1 MRKLRM
7 TRFNSASRALCR
19 SSLFCM
25 MAVVSGASF
34 AQQGFPDKPIRFIVP
49 FPPGGG
55 SGIVAQMLGP
65 KLTEI
70 WGQPVVVENRPGG
83 NTVIG
88 HEALLRLPADG
99 HAFVISTPSFMLS
112 AMFSRISYDPYKDFA
127 PLTTLYNS
135 EQVLTIAPSLPA
147 RNLKELIALA
157 KSKPGELNY
166 ATVGSGGS
174 THLASELLNMM
185 AGMNT
190 KQVNYKGAGPALVD
204 QMAGHVQMSFTA
216 PAAALTHIKSG
227 KIRGIA
233 ITGDKRTPAM
243 SEVPTFAEA
252 GLPGFE
258 GTIWFGVQAHG
269 ATPRAIVNRLSADIS
284 RVIMRP
290 DISEALVQQ
299 ATQPYV
305 MTPEAFGARI
315 RTEAEMYARIIK
327 STNVKF
333 E

>member
-1 MRKLRM
+1 M
-7 TRFNSASRALCR
+7 THCNALSRIALSCMVAVL
-19 SSLFCM
+19 SGVSL
-25 MAVVSGASF
+25 A
-34 AQQGFPDKPIRFIVP
+34 QGFPDKPIRLIVP

-55 SGIVAQMLGP
+55 SGIVAQMIGP

-70 WGQPVVVENRPGG
+70 WGQPVVVEARPGG

-112 AMFSRISYDPYKDFA
+112 AMFQKISYDPYKDFA

-135 EQVLTIAPSLPA
+135 EQVLTVAPGLAA

-157 KSKPGELNY
+157 KSRPGELNY
-166 ATVGSGGS
+166 ATVGSGGT
-174 THLASELLNMM
+174 THIASELLNMM
-185 AGMNT
+185 AGINT

-204 QMAGHVQMSFTA
+204 QVGGHVQMSFTA
-216 PAAALTHIKSG
+216 PAAALSLVKSG
-227 KIRGIA
+227 KIRAIA

-243 SEVPTFAEA
+243 AEVPTFAEA

-284 RVIMRP
+284 RIIMRP
-290 DISEALVQQ
+290 DISEALLEQ
-299 ATQPYV
+299 ATQPFV
-305 MTPEAFGARI
+305 MTPEAFAARI
-315 RTEAEMYARIIK
+315 RADAESYARIIK
-327 STNVKF
+327 SANIKF

>member
-1 MRKLRM
+1 M
-7 TRFNSASRALCR
+7 TRFNAAGRIALPC
-19 SSLFCM
+19 LL
-25 MAVVSGASF
+25 ALLSGAAF

-55 SGIVAQMLGP
+55 SGIVTQMLGP
-65 KLTEI
+65 KLSEI

-88 HEALLRLPADG
+88 HEAILRLPADG
-99 HAFVISTPSFMLS
+99 HAFVVSTPSFMLS
-112 AMFSRISYDPYKDFA
+112 AMFQKISYDPYKDFA

-135 EQVLTIAPSLPA
+135 EQVLTVAPSLPA

-166 ATVGSGGS
+166 ATVGSGGT
-174 THLASELLNMM
+174 THIASELLNLM
-185 AGMNT
+185 AGINT
-190 KQVNYKGAGPALVD
+190 KQINYKGAGPALVD
-204 QMAGHVQMSFTA
+204 QVGGHVQMSFTA
-216 PAAALTHIKSG
+216 PAAALSHIKSG
-227 KIRGIA
+227 KIRAIA

-243 SEVPTFAEA
+243 SDVPTFAEA

-269 ATPRAIVNRLSADIS
+269 ATPRPIVNRLSADIS
-284 RVIMRP
+284 RIIMRP

-305 MTPEAFGARI
+305 MTPEAFAARI
-315 RTEAEMYARIIK
+315 RADADMYSRVIK
-327 STNVKF
+327 QANIKF

>member
-1 MRKLRM
+1 M
-7 TRFNSASRALCR
+7 TLSNIVSRLALP
-19 SSLFCM
+19 CM
-25 MAVVSGASF
+25 MAMLSGVSF

-55 SGIVAQMLGP
+55 SGIVAHMLGP
-65 KLTEI
+65 KLTEV

-88 HEALLRLPADG
+88 HEALLRLPPDG
-99 HAFVISTPSFMLS
+99 HAFVVSTPSFMLS
-112 AMFSRISYDPYKDFA
+112 AMFQKLSYDPYKDFA

-135 EQVLTIAPSLPA
+135 EQVLTAAPSLPA

-157 KSKPGELNY
+157 KSRPGELNY
-166 ATVGSGGS
+166 ATVGSGGT
-174 THLASELLNMM
+174 THIASELLNMM
-185 AGMNT
+185 AGINT
-190 KQVNYKGAGPALVD
+190 RQVNYKGAGPALVD
-204 QMAGHVQMSFTA
+204 QIAGHVQMSFTA
-216 PAAALTHIKSG
+216 PAAALSHIKSG

-269 ATPRAIVNRLSADIS
+269 ATPRAIVNRLAADIS
-284 RVIMRP
+284 RVITRP

-305 MTPEAFGARI
+305 MTPEAFAARI
-315 RTEAEMYARIIK
+315 RSDAESYARVIK
-327 STNVKF
+327 SANIKV

>member
-1 MRKLRM
+1 M
-7 TRFNSASRALCR
+7 TRFNAL
-19 SSLFCM
+19 SGLALTCM
-25 MAVVSGASF
+25 MAMFPDGSF

-49 FPPGGG
+49 FAPGGG
-55 SGIVAQMLGP
+55 SGIVAQMLAP
-65 KLTEI
+65 KFTEI
-70 WGQPVVVENRPGG
+70 WGQPVIVESRPGG

-88 HEALLRLPADG
+88 HEALLRLPPDG

-112 AMFSRISYDPYKDFA
+112 AMFQKLSYDPYKDFA

-135 EQVLTIAPSLPA
+135 EQVLTVAPSLPA

-174 THLASELLNMM
+174 THIASELLNMM
-185 AGMNT
+185 AGINT
-190 KQVNYKGAGPALVD
+190 RQVNYKGAGPALVD
-204 QMAGHVQMSFTA
+204 QIAGHVQMSFTA

-227 KIRGIA
+227 KVRAIA
-233 ITGDKRTPAM
+233 ITGDKRTSAM

-284 RVIMRP
+284 RVIMRS
-290 DISEALVQQ
+290 DISEALVAQ
-299 ATQPYV
+299 ATQPFV

-315 RTEAEMYARIIK
+315 RSDAEISARIIK
-327 STNVKF
+327 SANIKF

>member
-1 MRKLRM
+1 M
-7 TRFNSASRALCR
+7 TRFKAVSRMALPCVLA
-19 SSLFCM
+19 LF
-25 MAVVSGASF
+25 SGVGA
-34 AQQGFPDKPIRFIVP
+34 AQQFPGKPIHLIVP

-55 SGIVAQMLGP
+55 SGIVAHMLGP
-65 KLTEI
+65 KLTEV

-88 HEALLRLPADG
+88 HEAVLRLPPDG

-112 AMFSRISYDPYKDFA
+112 SMLTKVSYDWTRDFA
-127 PLTTLYNS
+127 ALTTLYNS
-135 EQVLTIAPSLPA
+135 EQVLTVAPSLPA
-147 RNLKELIALA
+147 RDLKELIALA
-157 KSKPGELNY
+157 KAKPGSLNY

-185 AGMNT
+185 AGIDT
-190 KQVNYKGAGPALVD
+190 RQVNYKGAGPALVD

-216 PAAALTHIKSG
+216 PAAALNPIRSG
-227 KIRGIA
+227 KVRAIA

-243 SEVPTFAEA
+243 SDVPTFAEA

-269 ATPRAIVNRLSADIS
+269 KTPRAIVNRLSADIS
-284 RVIMRP
+284 KVIMRP
-290 DISEALVQQ
+290 DVSEELVKL

-305 MTPEAFGARI
+305 MTPEAFTARI
-315 RTEAEMYARIIK
+315 RSDAEMYAKIIK
-327 STNVKF
+327 AANIKF

>member
-1 MRKLRM
+1 M
-7 TRFNSASRALCR
+7 TRINALSRALGR
-19 SSLFCM
+19 ALNRIALPSM
-25 MAVVSGASF
+25 MALLSCPGF

-49 FPPGGG
+49 FAPGGG
-55 SGIVAQMLGP
+55 SGIVAQMLAP
-65 KLTEI
+65 KFTEI
-70 WGQPVVVENRPGG
+70 WGQPVIVESRPGG

-88 HEALLRLPADG
+88 HEALLRLPPDG

-112 AMFSRISYDPYKDFA
+112 AMFQKLSYDPYKDFA

-135 EQVLTIAPSLPA
+135 EQVLTVAPSLPA

-174 THLASELLNMM
+174 THIASELLNMM
-185 AGMNT
+185 AGINT
-190 KQVNYKGAGPALVD
+190 RQVNYKGAGPALVD
-204 QMAGHVQMSFTA
+204 QIAGHVQMSFTA

-227 KIRGIA
+227 KVRAIA

-290 DISEALVQQ
+290 DISEALVAQ
-299 ATQPYV
+299 ATQPFV

-315 RTEAEMYARIIK
+315 RSDAEISARIIK
-327 STNVKF
+327 SANIKF

>member
-1 MRKLRM
+1 M
-7 TRFNSASRALCR
+7 TRFAKFGGIALA
-19 SSLFCM
+19 CM
-25 MAVVSGASF
+25 ALLPGVTC
-34 AQQGFPDKPIRFIVP
+34 AQAFPSKPIHFLVP

-65 KLTEI
+65 KLSEV

-99 HAFVISTPSFMLS
+99 HAFVISTPSFILT
-112 AMFSRISYDPYKDFA
+112 ALFQKLSYDPYADFA

-135 EQVLTIAPSLPA
+135 EQVLTITPSLPVN
-147 RNLKELIALA
+147 NLKELIAYA
-157 KSKPGELNY
+157 KARPGQLNY

-185 AGMNT
+185 AGIDT
-190 KQVNYKGAGPALVD
+190 RQVNYKGAGPALVD
-204 QMAGHVQMSFTA
+204 QIGGHVQMSFTA
-216 PAAALTHIKSG
+216 PSAALAHINSG
-227 KIRGIA
+227 KIRAIA

-243 SEVPTFAEA
+243 ANVPTMAEA
-252 GLPGFE
+252 GIPDFG

-269 ATPRAIVNRLSADIS
+269 KTPRAIVNRLSKDIS
-284 RVIMRP
+284 SVVMRP
-290 DISEALVQQ
+290 EVSEELVKQ

-305 MTPEAFGARI
+305 MTPEAFAARI
-315 RTEAEMYARIIK
+315 RSDAETYARIIK
-327 STNVKF
+327 TANIKF

>member
-1 MRKLRM
+1 M
-7 TRFNSASRALCR
+7 TRFNALSLVALAAFSGIGSA
-19 SSLFCM
+19 
-25 MAVVSGASF
+25 
-34 AQQGFPDKPIRFIVP
+34 QTFPGKPIHFIVP

-55 SGIVAQMLGP
+55 SGIIAHMLGP
-65 KLTEI
+65 KFTEI
-70 WGQPVVVENRPGG
+70 WGQPVLVENRPGG

-88 HEALLRLPADG
+88 HEALLRLPPDG
-99 HAFVISTPSFMLS
+99 HAFVISTPSFVLT
-112 AMFSRISYDPYKDFA
+112 AMFQKLSYDPYKDFA

-135 EQVLTIAPSLPA
+135 EQVLTVAPALPA

-157 KSKPGELNY
+157 KTKPGALNY

-185 AGMNT
+185 AGIDT
-190 KQVNYKGAGPALVD
+190 RQVNYKGAGPALVD

-216 PAAALTHIKSG
+216 PAAALNPIKSG
-227 KIRGIA
+227 KVRAIA

-243 SEVPTFAEA
+243 ADVPTFAEA

-269 ATPRAIVNRLSADIS
+269 KTPRAIVNRLSADIS
-284 RVIMRP
+284 RVITRP
-290 DISEALVQQ
+290 DISEEMLKT
-299 ATQPYV
+299 ATQPFV
-305 MTPEAFGARI
+305 MTPEAFAARM
-315 RTEAEMYARIIK
+315 RSDAEIYAKIIK
-327 STNVKF
+327 SANIKF